1 MVNHRSTRNFKP
13 MKQLS
18 ARYILVVA
26 LAGGSTAAHAQIGGR
41 AAFPFL
47 SLPPSAQLAASGG
60 MNASARSSDPTQFYG
75 NPALL
80 NTDMDHVAAISYVAY
95 VGNIKQSTAAYAF
108 NTEKRGRF
116 GLGFTYLNYGD
127 LQSFDAAGNSLGT
140 FGVNEYAFTAADSYT
155 KGKFTFGVAA
165 KLAVSSIAD
174 NRAVALAGDAGV
186 LYKPGEQ
193 DFTVGLV
200 VKNAGYMLKPYIA
213 MGRQPL
219 PLDVQLGTTI
229 KPEHMPLRFT
239 ITAHHLQQWN
249 IQYLDPNDRGTTNAA
264 GDTVRASKNFA
275 DNLARHFT
283 VGAELILG
291 AGFRARAGY
300 NHLQA
305 RELRL
310 DNTSGAAGFSFGAM
324 LKISQFQLDY
334 THATLQAAGSS
345 NYFTLSRR
353 FGAKP

>member
-1 MVNHRSTRNFKP
+1 
-13 MKQLS
+13 MKHFS
-18 ARYILVVA
+18 ARCLFILGVG
-26 LAGGSTAAHAQIGGR
+26 LSTSAARAQIGGR
-41 AAFPFL
+41 TAFPFL

-80 NTDMDHVAAISYVAY
+80 NADMDNVAALSYVAY
-95 VGNIKQSTAAYAF
+95 VGSIKQSTAAYAF

-127 LQSFDAAGNSLGT
+127 LQSLDAAGNSLGT

-155 KGKFTFGVAA
+155 KGKFTFGLAA

-174 NRAVALAGDAGV
+174 NRAVALAADAGV
-186 LYKPGEQ
+186 LYKPKENQ

-213 MGRQPL
+213 SARQPL

-249 IQYLDPNDRGTTNAA
+249 IQYLDPNDRGSTNAA
-264 GDTVRASKNFA
+264 GDTVRAGKNFG

>member
-1 MVNHRSTRNFKP
+1 

-18 ARYILVVA
+18 AFL
-26 LAGGSTAAHAQIGGR
+26 LLLPFAAQAQVGGR

-60 MNASARSSDPTQFYG
+60 MNASARTSDPTQLYG
-75 NPALL
+75 SPALL
-80 NTDMDHVAAISYVAY
+80 NADMDHAAAISYVTY
-95 VGNIKQSTAAYAF
+95 VGDIKQSTAAYVF
-108 NTEKRGRF
+108 NTQKKGRF
-116 GLGFTYLNYGD
+116 GLGFTYLNEGEIPYR
-127 LQSFDAAGNSLGT
+127 DAAGNSLGT
-140 FGVNEYAFTAADSYT
+140 FAISEYAFTGADSYT
-155 KGKFTFGVAA
+155 KGKFTFGLAA
-165 KLAVSSIAD
+165 KLAVSSIAE
-174 NRAVALAGDAGV
+174 NRAVALAGDVGV
-186 LYKPGEQ
+186 LFKPSAQ

-200 VKNAGYMLKPYIA
+200 VKNAGYVLKPYIA
-213 MGRQPL
+213 SRREPL
-219 PLDVQLGTTI
+219 PIDVQLGTTI

-239 ITAHHLQQWN
+239 LTMHHLQQWN

-264 GDTVRASKNFA
+264 GDTVRASRNFG

-283 VGAELILG
+283 LGAELLLG
-291 AGFRARAGY
+291 TGLHLRAGY

-310 DNTSGAAGFSFGAM
+310 DNTSGSAGFSFGAM

-353 FGAKP
+353 FGAKPQ

>member
-1 MVNHRSTRNFKP
+1 
-13 MKQLS
+13 MKQLVT
-18 ARYILVVA
+18 LLL
-26 LAGGSTAAHAQIGGR
+26 LAPLAAQAQLGGR

-47 SLPPSAQLAASGG
+47 SLPPSAQLAALGG
-60 MNASARSSDPTQFYG
+60 MTASARSSDPTQFFG

-80 NTDMDHVAAISYVAY
+80 NAEMDHAVAVNYVAY
-95 VGNIKQSTAAYAF
+95 VGDIKQSTLAYAF
-108 NTEKRGRF
+108 NTQKRGRF

-127 LQSFDAAGNSLGT
+127 LESYDPAGNSLGI

-155 KGKFTFGVAA
+155 KGRFTFGLGA
-165 KLAVSSIAD
+165 KLAVSSIAT
-174 NRAVALAGDAGV
+174 NRAVAVAADAGV
-186 LYKPGEQ
+186 LYKHPEQ

-213 MGRQPL
+213 QAREPL

-229 KPEHMPLRFT
+229 KPEHMPLRIT
-239 ITAHHLQQWN
+239 LTAHHLQTWN
-249 IQYLDPNDRGTTNAA
+249 IQYLDPNDRGTTNAS
-264 GDTVRASKNFA
+264 GDTVRAGRNFG

-283 VGAELILG
+283 VGAELLLST
-291 AGFRARAGY
+291 GFHVRVGY

-310 DNTSGAAGFSFGAM
+310 ANTSGAAGFSFGTM
-324 LKISQFQLDY
+324 LRISQFQLDY

-345 NYFTLSRR
+345 NYFTLSRSLDNL
-353 FGAKP
+353 FKKKE